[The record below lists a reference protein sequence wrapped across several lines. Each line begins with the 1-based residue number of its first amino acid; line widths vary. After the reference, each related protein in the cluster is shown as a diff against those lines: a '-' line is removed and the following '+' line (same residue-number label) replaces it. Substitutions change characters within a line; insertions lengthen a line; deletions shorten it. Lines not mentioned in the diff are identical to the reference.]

1 MGVRVESQFCG
12 GRNGG
17 DAGRRGAVSTGRGA
31 SATGDNW
38 SATVSAG
45 TGSSAGAH
53 IVGQWQAPSAMP
65 APPSQWGDAG
75 GEAWVATAGWL
86 VIMAAS
92 IVAAGAVAMAPM
104 PTIGKAWAVLSTS
117 ISQASR
123 LAAQRRGASDRRRG
137 ERIIGTA

>member
-38 SATVSAG
+38 STTVSAG

-53 IVGQWQAPSAMP
+53 IVGQWQPPSAIP

-75 GEAWVATAGWL
+75 GMAWAAAASWF
-86 VIMAAS
+86 VIMAV
-92 IVAAGAVAMAPM
+92 IAAGAIAMAPM

-123 LAAQRRGASDRRRG
+123 LIAQRRGASDRRRG